1 MNANEIKYILVDML
15 QTVFLHKV
23 NKDVLEYIDFID
35 DLGMDSITFI
45 SVVVEIENTF
55 GITVPDN
62 AMSMDN
68 FRNIDAI
75 IRIIEDSKV

>member
-45 SVVVEIENTF
+45 SVVVEIENAF

-68 FRNIDAI
+68 FRNVDAI

>member
-45 SVVVEIENTF
+45 SVVVEIENAF

-68 FRNIDAI
+68 FRNVDAI
-75 IRIIEDSKV
+75 IRIIKDSKV

>member
-45 SVVVEIENTF
+45 SVVVEIENAF